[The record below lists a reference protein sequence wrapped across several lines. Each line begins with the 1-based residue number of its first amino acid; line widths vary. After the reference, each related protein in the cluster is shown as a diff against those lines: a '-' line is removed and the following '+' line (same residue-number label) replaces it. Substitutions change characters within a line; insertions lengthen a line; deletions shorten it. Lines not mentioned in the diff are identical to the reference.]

1 MLPMPVKIID
11 ALMLA
16 IAEFYIIRNLI
27 NSKQKLL
34 RINTIPLI
42 VLLVLPTCFLY
53 ETRYNTI
60 VSLLTYLISIF
71 VFKKI
76 FNLSLGSSVLSCSFA
91 VISVSIVDAILSTIE
106 IGFITYEQAR
116 KVWYISLVNNML
128 ISGLSYILSTFKV
141 FTNTFQFVCK
151 KVEKKQHT
159 MALIFAVLMVIVMS
173 LLYINITSIFKLDV
187 HYGITLISIIIFF
200 LLYYFYMDERNNY
213 EKLNDEYNT
222 VFNYVQN
229 FENWIDDEQMSR
241 HELKNSLSA
250 IREITNDKKVIKKI
264 DEILDMTIIVD
275 DHYIEQLKGIP
286 KGGLKGLLYY
296 KIAIASN
303 NNVGM
308 VAEISPKVTE
318 MIEELSEGQLRQICI
333 LLGIYLDNAI
343 EAATLSKKKLV
354 TLEVYPLNNQLQFVI
369 SNTYENKIPLEEIK
383 KKGYSTKGEGRG
395 KGLHY
400 ANKVV
405 NKNKRLTADN
415 ILLNEFY
422 IQKLA
427 VN

>member
-1 MLPMPVKIID
+1 MLPMPIKIID
-11 ALMLA
+11 ALILA
-16 IAEFYIIRNLI
+16 IAEFYIIRNLM
-27 NSKQKLL
+27 NGKQKLMK
-34 RINTIPLI
+34 INTIPLI
-42 VLLVLPTCFLY
+42 MLLVLPTCFFL
-53 ETRYNTI
+53 ETTYNTI

-76 FNLSLGSSVLSCSFA
+76 FNLSLGSSVLACSF
-91 VISVSIVDAILSTIE
+91 VIVFVSMADAILSTIE
-106 IGFITYEQAR
+106 MFFITYEQAR
-116 KVWYISLVNNML
+116 RIWYISLTNNIL
-128 ISGLSYILSTFKV
+128 ISVLAYLISRFRIFR
-141 FTNTFQFVCK
+141 NAFQFVYK
-151 KVEKKQHT
+151 KMEKKQQI
-159 MALIFAVLMVIVMS
+159 MLLVFAILMVIITA
-173 LLYINITSIFKLDV
+173 LLYINITTIFKLDV
-187 HYGITLISIIIFF
+187 YYSITLISIILFF
-200 LLYYFYMDERNNY
+200 LLYYFYMDERNSY
-213 EKLNDEYNT
+213 EKLSDEYNT
-222 VFNYVQN
+222 VFDYVQN

-241 HELKNSLSA
+241 HELKNSLAA

-264 DEILDMTIIVD
+264 DEILKMTVIVD

-286 KGGLKGLLYY
+286 KGGLKGLIYY

-303 NNVGM
+303 NDVGM
-308 VAEISPKVTE
+308 VAEISSKVTE
-318 MIEELSEGQLRQICI
+318 LIKSLSEEQLRQICI

-354 TLEVYPLNNQLQFVI
+354 TLEVYPLENQLQFVI

-405 NKNKRLTADN
+405 TKNKSLTADN

-422 IQKLA
+422 IQKLT